1 MSPTYMIDDISIR
14 KKQQQKAMV
23 LVYLFEIND
32 NTIEE

>member
-1 MSPTYMIDDISIR
+1 MIDDITIR

-32 NTIEE
+32 NTIDE